1 MPDRTR
7 RHRQPAT
14 SSSIQSPSSAMPNEA
29 SLTPEQAA
37 DSLCA
42 IGRRFHAR
50 GWVLGTSGNFSVVT
64 CPDPL
69 RLSIT
74 GSSVDKGA
82 LEPSHIL
89 DIDDTCAVHGG
100 HGNPSA
106 ETLLHFEIVRRRGAR
121 SVLHTHSVWSTLLSD
136 SHGLDGGIA
145 VEGYEM
151 LKGLDGVRTHEHRE
165 WVPIVPNDQDMT
177 RLARVV
183 GSTLDRYPDAHGI
196 LLQRHGLYTWGA
208 SLPEAVRHT
217 EILEFLFET
226 IGRTATYGMYRSRGG
241 QHGTAQ
247 DS

>member
-1 MPDRTR
+1 
-7 RHRQPAT
+7 
-14 SSSIQSPSSAMPNEA
+14 MPNA
-29 SLTPEQAA
+29 QSLTPEQAA

-42 IGRRFHAR
+42 VGRRFYAR
-50 GWVLGTSGNFSVVT
+50 GWVLGTSGNFSAVT

-74 GSSVDKGA
+74 ASSVDKGA
-82 LEPSHIL
+82 LEPSHII
-89 DIDDTCAVHGG
+89 DIDDQCTVHGG
-100 HGNPSA
+100 YGNPSA
-106 ETLLHFEIVRRRGAR
+106 ETLLHFEIVRRRGSG

-136 SHGLDGGIA
+136 SHGLDGGLTI
-145 VEGYEM
+145 EGYEM

-183 GSTLDRYPDAHGI
+183 GSTLDENPAAHAL
-196 LLQRHGLYTWGA
+196 LLQRHGLYTWGPTLA
-208 SLPEAVRHT
+208 DAVRHV

-226 IGRTATYGMYRSRGG
+226 IGRTATYRSRGG
-241 QHGTAQ
+241 HHGIAE